1 MAVTKSAWATARVK
15 SEIDADG
22 DGLNSLR
29 ALRDHYLEKAIDPCM
44 PEAKG
49 YYYGAA
55 VAVSTLIGDEVDKSE
70 LIASDIAHRVE
81 ETLGV

>member
-70 LIASDIAHRVE
+70 LLLSEV
-81 ETLGV
+81 